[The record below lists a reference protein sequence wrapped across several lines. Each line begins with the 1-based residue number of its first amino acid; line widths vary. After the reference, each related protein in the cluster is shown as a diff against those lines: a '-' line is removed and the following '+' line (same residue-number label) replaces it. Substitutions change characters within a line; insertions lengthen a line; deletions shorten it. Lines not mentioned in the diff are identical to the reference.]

1 MKMLS
6 DKTRDIGDSW
16 VIVSG
21 RYAYAGQIN
30 QSLLSTTGI
39 EEWAID
45 PLTTRGEL
53 T

>member
-16 VIVSG
+16 AIVSG
-21 RYAYAGQIN
+21 RYIDAGPMN
-30 QSLLSTTGI
+30 QGLLSTTGI
-39 EEWAID
+39 EGWAID